1 MGEYFREL
9 IIAVMQVYLLN
20 RNDGREKIL
29 AKINAMSDLL
39 VDNKSYL
46 MKFSTSGQRIV
57 EEEQRLAKEWKRVGI
72 LFQKDSA
79 ELAFFC
85 EAKSSYWIN
94 PGLYSKRKVQEL
106 GISIRNLEEQ
116 HRRITEQL
124 L

>member
-9 IIAVMQVYLLN
+9 IIATFQAYLLK
-20 RNDGREKIL
+20 RNDDREKVL
-29 AKINAMSDLL
+29 VKINAMSDLL

-46 MKFSTSGQRIV
+46 NKFSTSGQRIAG
-57 EEEQRLAKEWKRVGI
+57 EEQRLAREWKRVGM

-79 ELAFFC
+79 ELAIFC

-94 PGLYSKRKVQEL
+94 PDLYSKRKVQEL
-106 GISIRNLEEQ
+106 GISIRSLEEQ

>member
-72 LFQKDSA
+72 LFQKTV
-79 ELAFFC
+79 L
-85 EAKSSYWIN
+85 N
-94 PGLYSKRKVQEL
+94 
-106 GISIRNLEEQ
+106 
-116 HRRITEQL
+116 
-124 L
+124 